1 MTLQEPIKWENQEVS
16 LILLIA
22 ISKPD
27 VSEFNDFLEKI
38 VELISEKSY
47 VRELT
52 KAETFENF
60 ILKLKMLSGN
70 ALSEM

>member
-1 MTLQEPIKWENQEVS
+1 M
-16 LILLIA
+16 
-22 ISKPD
+22 
-27 VSEFNDFLEKI
+27 SEFNDFLEKI